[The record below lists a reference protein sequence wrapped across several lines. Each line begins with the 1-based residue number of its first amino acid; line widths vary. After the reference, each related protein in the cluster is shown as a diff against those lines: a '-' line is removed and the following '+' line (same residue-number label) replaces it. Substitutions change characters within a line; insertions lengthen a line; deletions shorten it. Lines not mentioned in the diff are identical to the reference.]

1 MPNVFNTLNNV
12 DVSDKIKEKGGLS
25 YLSWASAWAEVKKRY
40 PDAEFMVYPQTI
52 DEHGNVRFWHDDGK
66 TGWVEV
72 GVTIEGIE
80 MVEVLPIMDF
90 KNKAIPADS
99 ITSTDANKTMKR
111 CLVKA
116 CALHG
121 LGLYVYDSEDLPEA
135 VSKSNEIKDHITALI
150 KKKCDLGEA
159 ATKKVSEY
167 CKAAE
172 RKAWPDLDDDAIT
185 GRNYKDIE
193 DIDILTNLE
202 KQLMA
207 VRK

>member
-1 MPNVFNTLNNV
+1 MSSVFTTLNDV

-40 PDAEFMVYPQTI
+40 PDAEFRVYPQTI
-52 DEHGNVRFWHDDGK
+52 DEQGNDRFWHDDGK

-72 GVTIEGIE
+72 GVTIDGIE
-80 MVEVLPIMDF
+80 LIEVLPIMDF
-90 KNKAIPADS
+90 KNKAIPAEN

-121 LGLYVYDSEDLPEA
+121 LGLYVYDSEDLPES
-135 VSKSNEIKDHITALI
+135 VSKGNEIKDHITALI

-172 RKAWPDLDDDAIT
+172 RKAWPELDDDAIT
-185 GRNYKDIE
+185 GRNYKDID

>member
-1 MPNVFNTLNNV
+1 MSSVFTTLNDV

-40 PDAEFMVYPQTI
+40 PDAEFRVYPQTI
-52 DEHGNVRFWHDDGK
+52 DEHGNDRFWHDDGK

-72 GVTIEGIE
+72 GVTIDDIE
-80 MVEVLPIMDF
+80 MIEVLPIMDF
-90 KNKAIPADS
+90 KNKAIPADA

-121 LGLYVYDSEDLPEA
+121 LGLYVYDSEDLPES

-159 ATKKVSEY
+159 ATKRVSEY

-172 RKAWPDLDDDAIT
+172 RKAWPELDDDAIT
-185 GRNYKDIE
+185 GRNYKDI
-193 DIDILTNLE
+193 DDVDILTNLE